1 MYCLNIKLATN
12 KQLHRLKRNA
22 AKHLPLKKRINMYSA
37 EWSQVVKN
45 YEAYKESLSVFRKY
59 ISKTKDL
66 SKALHSSNINCY
78 YALEVLRYMPN
89 ETCISLLEDLFYVL
103 IYSNDTYSFYA
114 KSIILRLIDDKLV
127 ETIADLA
134 NKYSQNTT
142 DSEDI
147 KNIAQLLFE
156 CKNKNRLYE
165 ETYVLFSKKH
175 LSVLIT
181 EDFFDDEEYKYL

>member
-1 MYCLNIKLATN
+1 MKLIRWFICQTLAT
-12 KQLHRLKRNA
+12 Q
-22 AKHLPLKKRINMYSA
+22 KRINMYSA

-103 IYSNDTYSFYA
+103 IYSNDTYSFM
-114 KSIILRLIDDKLV
+114 
-127 ETIADLA
+127 
-134 NKYSQNTT
+134 QN
-142 DSEDI
+142 
-147 KNIAQLLFE
+147 L
-156 CKNKNRLYE
+156 
-165 ETYVLFSKKH
+165 
-175 LSVLIT
+175 
-181 EDFFDDEEYKYL
+181 

>member
-1 MYCLNIKLATN
+1 
-12 KQLHRLKRNA
+12 
-22 AKHLPLKKRINMYSA
+22 MYSA

-156 CKNKNRLYE
+156 CRNLCSFFKKTSFCFDNRRFL
-165 ETYVLFSKKH
+165 
-175 LSVLIT
+175 
-181 EDFFDDEEYKYL
+181 

>member
-1 MYCLNIKLATN
+1 MAISCQTLAT
-12 KQLHRLKRNA
+12 Q
-22 AKHLPLKKRINMYSA
+22 KKRISMYSA
-37 EWSQVVKN
+37 EWNQVVKD
-45 YEAYKESLSVFRKY
+45 YEAYKESLSVFRKHNN
-59 ISKTKDL
+59 KTKDL
-66 SKALHSSNINCY
+66 SKALHSGNINCY

-89 ETCISLLEDLFYVL
+89 ETCILLLEDLFYVL
-103 IYSNDTYSFYA
+103 INSNDSYSFYA
-114 KSIILRLIDDKLV
+114 KSIILRLIDEKLV

-156 CKNKNRLYE
+156 CKNKNRLYK
-165 ETYVLFSKKH
+165 ETYVIFSKKH
-175 LSVLIT
+175 LPVLMT

>member
-1 MYCLNIKLATN
+1 
-12 KQLHRLKRNA
+12 
-22 AKHLPLKKRINMYSA
+22 
-37 EWSQVVKN
+37 
-45 YEAYKESLSVFRKY
+45 
-59 ISKTKDL
+59 
-66 SKALHSSNINCY
+66 
-78 YALEVLRYMPN
+78 MPN
-89 ETCISLLEDLFYVL
+89 ETCISLLEDLFYIL

>member
-1 MYCLNIKLATN
+1 
-12 KQLHRLKRNA
+12 
-22 AKHLPLKKRINMYSA
+22 MYSA

-142 DSEDI
+142 DSENI

>member
-1 MYCLNIKLATN
+1 
-12 KQLHRLKRNA
+12 
-22 AKHLPLKKRINMYSA
+22 MYSA

-89 ETCISLLEDLFYVL
+89 ETCILLLEDLFYVL

-114 KSIILRLIDDKLV
+114 KSILSSTYKCNFLG
-127 ETIADLA
+127 AD
-134 NKYSQNTT
+134 NKQ
-142 DSEDI
+142 
-147 KNIAQLLFE
+147 
-156 CKNKNRLYE
+156 
-165 ETYVLFSKKH
+165 
-175 LSVLIT
+175 
-181 EDFFDDEEYKYL
+181 

>member
-1 MYCLNIKLATN
+1 
-12 KQLHRLKRNA
+12 
-22 AKHLPLKKRINMYSA
+22 MYSA

-142 DSEDI
+142 DSED
-147 KNIAQLLFE
+147 
-156 CKNKNRLYE
+156 
-165 ETYVLFSKKH
+165 FSR
-175 LSVLIT
+175 
-181 EDFFDDEEYKYL
+181 